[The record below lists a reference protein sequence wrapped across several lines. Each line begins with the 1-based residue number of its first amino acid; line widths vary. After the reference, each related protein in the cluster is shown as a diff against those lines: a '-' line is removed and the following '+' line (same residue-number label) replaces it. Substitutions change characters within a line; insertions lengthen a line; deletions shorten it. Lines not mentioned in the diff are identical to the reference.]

1 MASGDGVTCPAS
13 SRAIVESRWTGKAPE
28 HVTCLD
34 DCLVPLSSDGVDSL
48 PNGARFRADT
58 PALGARLRHVSLERK
73 GQRGEGSGFGFQ
85 LFQEH
90 MAKSQPEA
98 GEKGIVWL
106 Q

>member
-1 MASGDGVTCPAS
+1 M
-13 SRAIVESRWTGKAPE
+13 
-28 HVTCLD
+28 
-34 DCLVPLSSDGVDSL
+34 
-48 PNGARFRADT
+48 
-58 PALGARLRHVSLERK
+58 ERK

-85 LFQEH
+85 VFQEH